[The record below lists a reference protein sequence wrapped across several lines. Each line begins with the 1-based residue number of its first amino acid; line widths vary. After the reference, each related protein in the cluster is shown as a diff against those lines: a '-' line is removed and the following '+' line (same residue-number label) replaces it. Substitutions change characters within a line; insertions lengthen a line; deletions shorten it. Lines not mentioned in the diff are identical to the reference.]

1 MAKKKIK
8 KGEVQE
14 EAPAL
19 EAVNPDEQPTPAENE
34 ESSLAKSLGGKSLRF
49 SEVAEL
55 SSRQKAAQ
63 IIIALGDEAAAAI
76 YRNLPEEDVEKL
88 TYEITRL
95 ESVSPEV
102 SDMVVKE
109 FYGLCV
115 AQKVYLEGG
124 INYAKSVLEK
134 AFGPQQGNQLL
145 ERVTKSIRTKAFEFI
160 RKADAKNIMN
170 MIVNEHPQTIA
181 LILSYAKAEQAAQV
195 ISELP
200 KDIRIEVVERIAK
213 MDRTSPEIIK
223 QVEMIL
229 ERKFDSV
236 ISVELMEVGGI
247 DYIAE
252 VMNSVDRGSEKY
264 IFDELSRKD
273 PKLTDEIRKRMFVFE
288 DIIVLDSFSIQ
299 RFIREVETKDM
310 AVALKGSNK
319 DVSAV
324 VFANMSQRMAD
335 TVKSEMEYLHNLR
348 VRDVEEAQQKIVAII
363 RRLEEEGEIVIMKG
377 GKDELIV

>member
-1 MAKKKIK
+1 MARKKVRKSK
-8 KGEVQE
+8 EEPEVQE
-14 EAPAL
+14 VQEA
-19 EAVNPDEQPTPAENE
+19 ESMQPQQLDA
-34 ESSLAKSLGGKSLRF
+34 
-49 SEVAEL
+49 EVAAAAMSRNMRFAESPL
-55 SSRQKAAQ
+55 TSRQKAAQ

-76 YRNLPEEDVEKL
+76 YRNLSEEDVEKL
-88 TYEITRL
+88 TYEITRQ
-95 ESVSPEV
+95 ESIAPE
-102 SDMVVKE
+102 STDVVINE

-124 INYAKSVLEK
+124 ISYAKSVLEK
-134 AFGPQQGNQLL
+134 AFGPQQGNILL
-145 ERVTKSIRTKAFEFI
+145 ERVTKTLKTKAFEFI

-181 LILSYAKAEQAAQV
+181 LILSYARSDQAAQV

-200 KDIRIEVVERIAK
+200 KDMRVEVVERIAK
-213 MDRTSPEIIK
+213 MDRTSPDIIK
-223 QVEMIL
+223 QVETIL

-236 ISVELMEVGGI
+236 ISVDLLEVGGI

-252 VMNSVDRGSEKY
+252 IMNGIDRSTEKF
-264 IFDELSRKD
+264 IFDELARKD

-288 DIIVLDSFSIQ
+288 DIVVLDSFSIQ

-319 DVSAV
+319 DVSSV
-324 VFANMSQRMAD
+324 IFANMSQRMAD
-335 TVKSEMEYLHNLR
+335 TVRSEMEYLHNLR
-348 VRDVEEAQQKIVAII
+348 VRDVEEAQQKIVGII

-377 GKDELIV
+377 GKDEVIV